1 MLGAVQA
8 ALLGGSVQG
17 GVPIDP
23 TLKAWWIFDTGS
35 GTTETDDTGNGWT
48 LTLSNADQWVAGEP
62 VGTIAKTDTV
72 NSRGILGSAS
82 FVIGNAITLF
92 MHVKI
97 LTGVQTFAALV
108 SKADAGTASKYQ
120 FFTDTGAGNV
130 IRFGYSTNTGQFQI
144 ASIPFTTRDSYVKIA
159 FTWTATGGATPR
171 RASVNG
177 STQTVSLVLG
187 DFTPA
192 KTTDNSAQLGVGRF
206 SGGTPQY
213 AKAYWREARIYEK
226 NMTQDELNALTA

>member
-1 MLGAVQA
+1 MNVLKGVM
-8 ALLGGSVQG
+8 GGGIVL
-17 GVPIDP
+17 DP

-35 GTTETDDTGNGWT
+35 GTTETDDANTYD
-48 LTLSNADQWVAGEP
+48 LTLDNADQWVTGES

-72 NSRGILGSAS
+72 NSRGMLGTAS
-82 FVIGNAITLF
+82 YTVANEITIF
-92 MHVKI
+92 MHIKLI
-97 LTGVQTFAALV
+97 TGIQAFVALV
-108 SKADAGTASKYQ
+108 AKADAGTASKYQ
-120 FFTDTGAGNV
+120 FFSDTGAGNV
-130 IRFGYSTNTGQFQI
+130 IRFGYSTNAGQFQI
-144 ASIPFTTRDSYVKIA
+144 ASIPFTTRDAYAKIA
-159 FTWTATGGATPR
+159 LTWTATGGATPR

-177 STQTVSLVLG
+177 ATQTVSLVLG

-213 AKAYWREARIYEK
+213 AKAYWREVRIYEK